1 MFYVLTSPLG
11 IRAMTEKLIAL
22 KTVATSI
29 LASQGLKEVM
39 ISTLAIG
46 NALNSGTKNGGA
58 HGFRLNSLLKLSET
72 KSTDGNA
79 TVMDYLVQVL
89 YDRSTAV
96 DVTGDES
103 IAQSALEASAA
114 LRIDSDLSIVSS
126 VTNVQLTG
134 DCVHGVCDFEVFE
147 ISTSTYVNSDLLA
160 EVNSMKSDQKKCQ
173 DLVTSL
179 NANAVTIAEAF
190 TISLETIRTELLN
203 LDHVIEDCTNTC
215 SQLTSFFGEEGSQ
228 VNSVIG
234 SLSTFIVKFREAKSK
249 HARLQKQ
256 KLRNR

>member
-11 IRAMTEKLIAL
+11 IRAITEKLIAL

-96 DVTGDES
+96 DVIGD
-103 IAQSALEASAA
+103 
-114 LRIDSDLSIVSS
+114 DLP
-126 VTNVQLTG
+126 
-134 DCVHGVCDFEVFE
+134 
-147 ISTSTYVNSDLLA
+147 STS
-160 EVNSMKSDQKKCQ
+160 
-173 DLVTSL
+173 
-179 NANAVTIAEAF
+179 I
-190 TISLETIRTELLN
+190 
-203 LDHVIEDCTNTC
+203 
-215 SQLTSFFGEEGSQ
+215 
-228 VNSVIG
+228 
-234 SLSTFIVKFREAKSK
+234 
-249 HARLQKQ
+249 
-256 KLRNR
+256 